1 MEKAYLE
8 PTMDNVE
15 ELIFAADYLEMN
27 SALQILLV
35 YLSKDLS
42 NQDPKT
48 MKRQVL
54 LMYLRLMR
62 IIGDKEPKV
71 GLKKYTAVT
80 KEYKKVTWQVC
91 PSAINIIAMKFKS
104 VMYEKSVLDLDYI
117 DLYDILSC
125 NGLNIQEEDV
135 ARTIKMWVNY
145 KYSDRKKDFA
155 SLIRCMRFD
164 KDMEVSF
171 DSPGKAKIII

>member
-35 YLSKDLS
+35 YLNKDLS

-62 IIGDKEPKV
+62 IIGD
-71 GLKKYTAVT
+71 
-80 KEYKKVTWQVC
+80 
-91 PSAINIIAMKFKS
+91 
-104 VMYEKSVLDLDYI
+104 
-117 DLYDILSC
+117 
-125 NGLNIQEEDV
+125 
-135 ARTIKMWVNY
+135 
-145 KYSDRKKDFA
+145 
-155 SLIRCMRFD
+155 
-164 KDMEVSF
+164 
-171 DSPGKAKIII
+171 